1 MKMASSRTNLFNSLI
16 RYTCLSVSPSVCV
29 QLCMYVCVH
38 ACMSECMYACLRVCF
53 SLCVCLFVR
62 LYLCACTL
70 AVRRPPTCP
79 SVRRQFILDRLPL
92 LPAQLYHGTHL
103 PRTIH
108 RVHAHRA
115 CLVRREPMTCPDPES
130 IVSPPDRFLLSVTF
144 LRHNTL

>member
-1 MKMASSRTNLFNSLI
+1 MH
-16 RYTCLSVSPSVCV
+16 VC
-29 QLCMYVCVH
+29 MS
-38 ACMSECMYACLRVCF
+38 ACML
-53 SLCVCLFVR
+53 
-62 LYLCACTL
+62 L
-70 AVRRPPTCP
+70 AVCMLVCP
-79 SVRRQFILDRLPL
+79 SVFVCVYARCPSPAHLSFRPSAINFILDRLPL